1 MQAGPLSGTS
11 IFTLNGRVH
20 PVWRVVLYIV
30 SFFVSVISVQGVV
43 TAGWLVYRLSSGAA
57 TMDLAALIREA
68 SSPSP
73 TLLLSL
79 SIVQLVDVL
88 VLTFLFRRYIDRQPF
103 RSLGFDTSS
112 GWASDTLA
120 GFLLGLAAMALVFV
134 VEQGTGWAVV
144 RPGGATWTGLALI
157 LLVYL
162 VTYAAVAVTEELI
175 FRGYI
180 LQTLM
185 EWPGV
190 WGAAL
195 ISALIFSVFHGMNP
209 GISRLALVH
218 LAVAGLVFAGA
229 YLATHRLWLGIGL
242 HFGWNFFQGPV
253 FGFPVSGLASRG
265 VFSVH
270 DGGPALLTGAAF
282 GPEGGLLGLGAL
294 LFCALVIWA
303 WTRRHSPGVWPKP
316 WTGTEKP

>member
-1 MQAGPLSGTS
+1 MQAGPPSGTS
-11 IFTLNGRVH
+11 IFTLNGRIH

-43 TAGWLVYRLSSGAA
+43 TAGWLVYRLSSGTA
-57 TMDLAALIREA
+57 TLDRAALIREA

-73 TLLLSL
+73 TLLLLL

-103 RSLGFDTSS
+103 GSLGFDTCS
-112 GWASDTLA
+112 GWASDALV

-209 GISRLALVH
+209 GISGLALVH
-218 LAVAGLVFAGA
+218 LAVAGLMFAGA

-253 FGFPVSGLASRG
+253 FGFPVSGVASKG
-265 VFSVH
+265 VLSVRA
-270 DGGPALLTGAAF
+270 GGPALFTGAAF

-294 LFCALVIWA
+294 LFCGWAIWA
-303 WTRRHSPGVWPKP
+303 WTRRY
-316 WTGTEKP
+316 T